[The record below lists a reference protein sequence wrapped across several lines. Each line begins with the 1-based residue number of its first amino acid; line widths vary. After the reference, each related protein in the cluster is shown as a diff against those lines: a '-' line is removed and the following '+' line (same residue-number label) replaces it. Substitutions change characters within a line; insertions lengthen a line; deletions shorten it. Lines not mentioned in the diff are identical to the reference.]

1 MLQFCNHYSKLVSVA
16 YIFYEPDCAEGPINL
31 PWQSLGWFI
40 INPGQCAIVY
50 ANDLHD
56 VNNRYWYFYADS
68 PDGTVWSGDV
78 VIMTPNVAFDRCI
91 GDPLPSAE
99 DPHPRG
105 FRLLDVGDYDDFTVN
120 LLGP

>member
-16 YIFYEPDCAEGPINL
+16 YIFYEPDCAAEGNGQ

-50 ANDLHD
+50 ANDLDD

-68 PDGTVWSGDV
+68 PDGTVWGGDV
-78 VIMTPNVAFDRCI
+78 VILTPNVAFDHCI
-91 GDPLPSAE
+91 GFISSAE
-99 DPHPRG
+99 DPEPRG
-105 FRLLDVGDYDDFTVN
+105 FQQLDVGDNDDFTVN
-120 LLGP
+120 LVGP